1 MSDYVAAMK
10 SKSTSIEEMEYL
22 RARSAFIMEFIASK
36 DVGNP
41 LYEQV
46 MQIIQNAFDK
56 KNMSGLKSLSR
67 DVNEWAGGLPRKD
80 IAELEALL
88 EEKYGEDLSGDKI
101 TLATLRLILK
111 RGKIENEEEYR
122 IVHELLNDIST
133 SHPYYQNKVEFEA
146 LLISYEGPFEG

>member
-56 KNMSGLKSLSR
+56 KNISGLKSLSR
-67 DVNEWAGGLPRKD
+67 DVNEWASGIPQRD
-80 IAELEALL
+80 IVELEVLL
-88 EEKYGEDLSGDKI
+88 KEKYGEKLSGDKI
-101 TLATLRLILK
+101 TLSTLGLIMK
-111 RGKIENEEEYR
+111 RGKIENAEEYR

-133 SHPYYQNKVEFEA
+133 THPFYQNIGELQS
-146 LLISYEGPFEG
+146 LLVSYDGPFEG